1 MIQQRMP
8 SPYSGLV
15 SSPDLAP
22 QSAATSLGK
31 KPGTFHSHSL
41 RPPSA
46 DECKHDRQ
54 HSELPMLPCFHPA
67 KFPTPQH
74 GNALTI
80 SPGIGRRQ
88 AQLGSQSRHKQ
99 IGGAQKRLKTYQYEV
114 LDLNEGQSRK
124 PLLKAE
130 PSSPKLQ
137 PTTLSGPVTPLALE
151 RHESYFST
159 GSGFLGVKRDVLKAS
174 DTHGN
179 MTDNNHSP
187 SH

>member
-1 MIQQRMP
+1 MP

-46 DECKHDRQ
+46 DEC
-54 HSELPMLPCFHPA
+54 
-67 KFPTPQH
+67 
-74 GNALTI
+74 
-80 SPGIGRRQ
+80 RRQ